1 MNAPNAPNAMTGWS
15 WIKQGFQ
22 LFRKQPAEMLTL
34 FFAYMFFS
42 MGLGLIPWAGEFL
55 PLLLYPVFGMSFMHA
70 CRQIEEGKRISPR
83 LLIDG
88 FRTPVLPDLL
98 KLGVLYV
105 IAVGCALA
113 ASILID
119 DGVLWDVIFSKKPI
133 DPKNLPESSLSLSMF
148 FSGMAYLPAMMAFWY
163 AGALI
168 SWNKMNL
175 SKALF
180 YSFFAVWRA
189 GKAFVVYALAWVMV
203 AMLAS
208 LAISLIAAI
217 VGSTT
222 ALMIV
227 LMPVSIL
234 FTVIMYCSF
243 YPTYTEVFGKPEP
256 EAQGAEETPAV

>member
-1 MNAPNAPNAMTGWS
+1 MNAPNAMTGWS

-34 FFAYMFFS
+34 FFAYMFFN

-55 PLLLYPVFGMSFMHA
+55 PLLLYPVFGLSFMNA
-70 CRQIEEGKRISPR
+70 CRQIEQGKRITPR
-83 LLIDG
+83 LLIDE
-88 FRTPVLPDLL
+88 FRTPAFPDLL
-98 KLGVLYV
+98 KLGGLYV
-105 IAVGCALA
+105 VAVGGALA

-119 DGVLWDVIFSKKPI
+119 DGVLWGVIFSQKPI
-133 DPKNLPESSLSLSMF
+133 DPKNLPESSLSLSML
-148 FSGMAYLPAMMAFWY
+148 FSGVAYLPAMMAFWY

-168 SWNKMNL
+168 SWNKMSL

-189 GKAFVVYALAWVMV
+189 GKAFLIYALAWVML

-208 LAISLIAAI
+208 LAISLFAAI
-217 VGSTT
+217 AGSVT
-222 ALMIV
+222 ALMII
-227 LMPVSIL
+227 LMPVSII

-243 YPTYTEVFGKPEP
+243 YPTYTEIFGQPET
-256 EAQGAEETPAV
+256 EAQGVEDATEV